1 MRSGKGREGFGA
13 ALQQSAVPFF
23 YSSAVPRPWKRR
35 EHPHRNAPA
44 FMPFSQTGSP
54 SGSRRASLLE
64 DVSDADVAAPV
75 FDHLARIDA
84 FKVDINVGTGVR
96 LKFAPRPN
104 SYQVPPRSSSTTR
117 VHWIILNNLRWT
129 DFVSPA

>member
-1 MRSGKGREGFGA
+1 MRSGKGRGGFGT

-84 FKVDINVGTGVR
+84 FKLADGAQKADEICTAFKPRLDRESYVAFMDDIR
-96 LKFAPRPN
+96 
-104 SYQVPPRSSSTTR
+104 
-117 VHWIILNNLRWT
+117 
-129 DFVSPA
+129 